1 MRRLLFATILVLTT
15 ITAAV
20 ADEVSFVVS
29 APDAVVVD
37 QHFRVSYTINR
48 GNVKEPRVS
57 FENFEIL
64 SGPNRSTSMSMH
76 SINGQSV
83 TSHTVTFN
91 YILQPLKEG
100 TFNIPVATIDVD
112 GKQYKSNSAKIKV
125 LLADK
130 ASQSSQR
137 SSGTRRSNNSS
148 SSVNISKDEL
158 FMTATLNKQNVFEQE
173 AVLLTYKIY
182 SLVNL
187 TALNGKMPDLKGFQI
202 QEVSLPQNK
211 EWSLEHYNGR
221 NYRVITWS
229 QYVLFPQ
236 QAGEIE
242 IPSVE
247 YEGVVT
253 MQTGASMDPFDFFMN
268 GGPRYVE
275 VKKKVKTPALKL
287 NVSVLPANKPA
298 KFSGAVG
305 KFNVTSSISTTELK
319 SNEAVTLRMVISG
332 TGNMKLIKT
341 PEVEFPEDFEVYDPK
356 IDNHFKLTREGFQ
369 GNKVVEYLAIPRHEG
384 VYTIPSIKFS
394 YFDINSK
401 SYKTIETESYTLDV
415 AKGKGENNETVASFV
430 SKEELKMLGQ
440 DIRYI
445 KTGEHSLD
453 KSGNYLFASFTWM
466 LWYVIPFVV
475 FIVYIIIHYKQVAE
489 NANIARMRTKKAN
502 KVAVKRLKLANKL
515 LKEKKE
521 REFYE
526 EILKALW
533 GYLSD
538 KLNIP
543 VSRLTKDNVKAEL
556 AAKGVADNEIE
567 ELAKVISEAEFAQYA
582 PGDAAATMENIYKMS
597 ITIIDKMEN
606 CIKK

>member
-1 MRRLLFATILVLTT
+1 MILTT
-15 ITAAV
+15 FTAII

-29 APDAVVVD
+29 APEAVALN
-37 QHFRVSYTINR
+37 QHFRVSYTVNR

-57 FENFEIL
+57 FDGFEIL
-64 SGPNRSTSMSMH
+64 SGPNRSTSMSMQ

-91 YILQPLKEG
+91 YILQPTKEG
-100 TFNIPVATIDVD
+100 TFAIPVATIEVD
-112 GKQYKSNSAKIKV
+112 GKQYKSNSRKIKV
-125 LLADK
+125 LPADK
-130 ASQSSQR
+130 ASQNSKGS
-137 SSGTRRSNNSS
+137 RRQSNGS
-148 SSVNISKDEL
+148 SSVNISKDDL
-158 FMTATLNKQNVFEQE
+158 FMTATLSKHNVFEQE

-187 TALNGKMPDLKGFQI
+187 TALNGKMPPLKGFQI
-202 QEVSLPQNK
+202 QEIDLPQNK

-229 QYVLFPQ
+229 QFVLFPQ
-236 QAGEIE
+236 QSGEIE

-275 VKKKVKTPALKL
+275 VKKTIKTPSLKL
-287 NVSVLPANKPA
+287 NVSELPSNKPTD
-298 KFSGAVG
+298 FSGGVG
-305 KFNVTSSISTTELK
+305 NFSISSTINTTELK
-319 SNEAVTLRMVISG
+319 ANEAVTLRLVISG
-332 TGNMKLIKT
+332 IGNMKLIKT
-341 PEVEFPEDFEVYDPK
+341 PEVEFPEDFEIYDPK
-356 IDNHFKLTREGFQ
+356 IDNRFKLTREGFQ
-369 GNKVVEYLAIPRHEG
+369 GNKVIEYLAIPRHG
-384 VYTIPSIKFS
+384 GTFTIPSIKFS
-394 YFDINSK
+394 YFDIKSK
-401 SYKTIETESYTLDV
+401 QYKTITTDIYTLNV
-415 AKGKGENNETVASFV
+415 QKGKENGNETVASFV

-445 KTGEHSLD
+445 ETGSYALTQKGD
-453 KSGNYLFASFTWM
+453 YLFASMRWI
-466 LWYVIPFVV
+466 LCYIIPLLCFVV
-475 FIVYIIIHYKQVAE
+475 YIVVHYKQVAE

-515 LKEKKE
+515 LKDNRE

-543 VSRLTKDNVKAEL
+543 LSRLTKDNIAAEL
-556 AAKGVADNEIE
+556 TTKGVSAE
-567 ELAKVISEAEFAQYA
+567 EVKEVERVISEAEFAQYA
-582 PGDAAATMENIYKMS
+582 PGDAAATMDNIYKMS
-597 ITIIDKMEN
+597 IQIIDKLEN
-606 CIKK
+606 SIRK